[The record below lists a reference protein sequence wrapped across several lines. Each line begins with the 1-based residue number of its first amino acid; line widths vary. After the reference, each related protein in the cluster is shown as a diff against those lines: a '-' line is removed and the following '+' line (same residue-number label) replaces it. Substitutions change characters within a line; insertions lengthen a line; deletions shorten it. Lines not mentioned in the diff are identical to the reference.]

1 MREQSRD
8 AAFGDYVAGQRVR
21 LVRAA
26 RLLTAGDDAAAEDL
40 VQTTLTLAL
49 TFETDANGS
58 PKAGPTIDYDGRAFF
73 DNESAGGPAAQ
84 VGYEVSPGRWLVLQE
99 APALH
104 WTARQ
109 MIEYLDGVVVTSAAV
124 PMG

>member
-1 MREQSRD
+1 V
-8 AAFGDYVAGQRVR
+8 VATGK
-21 LVRAA
+21 LAIS
-26 RLLTAGDDAAAEDL
+26 LTS
-40 VQTTLTLAL
+40 
-49 TFETDANGS
+49 DANGS
-58 PKAGPTIDYDGRAFF
+58 PEAGPTIDYDGRAFF

-104 WTARQ
+104 WTAQQ